1 MLLFIRDKSKPS
13 RFDVGLSRAPAPTHL
28 CLQFVCRKIASLFAD
43 FTLYMDIEKA
53 VQRFVLRHRFVFGLQ
68 FCTSSFIILHRLVG
82 LRLLRL
88 CLKLRQGFAL
98 YPQGV
103 SPLDP
108 DQGRAPGPFARF
120 ARCFILLY
128 TCNLL
133 GWPCQFLT
141 PHFDRF
147 SSLSLSQTPL
157 TALLTQAN
165 LSAMTAIFPLTHM
178 VLPTRTQALL

>member
-1 MLLFIRDKSKPS
+1 MQFCASILALYQI
-13 RFDVGLSRAPAPTHL
+13 AT
-28 CLQFVCRKIASLFAD
+28 LQFVFFS
-43 FTLYMDIEKA
+43 
-53 VQRFVLRHRFVFGLQ
+53 
-68 FCTSSFIILHRLVG
+68 LHRLVG

-98 YPQGV
+98 YPQWV

-120 ARCFILLY
+120 ARGCFYFVLVLSSVWLCHSSLLI
-128 TCNLL
+128 
-133 GWPCQFLT
+133 
-141 PHFDRF
+141 PHSIPF